1 MCWMS
6 SLVHAIRWRCESYA
20 NGEWVVEVMSIGQCY
35 ADGMPSIT
43 RCPESHVPR
52 VLWDR
57 GALPHPWKGADTYGG
72 SQCHVEGPSTTSI
85 HGRLSTRESHA
96 RERQPSHAKKASID
110 DTNGAVHYRIRHPG
124 RIVYSRFLTVH
135 HCFPVIAPIFE
146 NVPRHDLVGDST
158 VLIYITIRHTYISEY
173 TNVELHYNSWITWHN
188 NSNGFVQKTY
198 TQHCLVIPCADIVFN
213 YSDCLCVMAP
223 VPLLVMQTFHRL
235 LLPSNISDSDG
246 NSSRS
251 TTNDTNACSANL
263 QFFLFL
269 SCTETVTPSY
279 SKWSIRYCS
288 HCNID
293 DSDGYNIPHNW

>member
-1 MCWMS
+1 MRSRTTTALMLRIPKSCARCINYDDWWKS
-6 SLVHAIRWRCESYA
+6 FSKCQIPPPRKHKSKHWWWKWQISLLRLTRTISY
-20 NGEWVVEVMSIGQCY
+20 
-35 ADGMPSIT
+35 
-43 RCPESHVPR
+43 
-52 VLWDR
+52 
-57 GALPHPWKGADTYGG
+57 
-72 SQCHVEGPSTTSI
+72 
-85 HGRLSTRESHA
+85 REF
-96 RERQPSHAKKASID
+96 EI
-110 DTNGAVHYRIRHPG
+110 
-124 RIVYSRFLTVH
+124 VH
-135 HCFPVIAPIFE
+135 HCFPVIVPIFE
-146 NVPRHDLVGDST
+146 NVPRHDLVGDLT
-158 VLIYITIRHTYISEY
+158 VLIYITLRHTYISEY

-246 NSSRS
+246 ISGRS
-251 TTNDTNACSANL
+251 TTNDTHACSANL